1 MNTNSLAD
9 RDAKPRPERT
19 TGQRLWIAIVL
30 IAGGAALG
38 GGAVALLTRGGGGL
52 QSGVEAPQR
61 KLLFQCPMHPTI
73 TADHP
78 SDCPICGMK
87 LVEVKQTSNTL
98 QQDEA
103 GTDSVP
109 VGENAMPGEGHEPV
123 PGLATVTID
132 PARQQ
137 LIGLRTAPAVR
148 GPVAGS
154 WRTVGRVQADPT
166 RVRQTNIKVEGYIER
181 LYVDFLGMP
190 VRKGDPLF
198 SIYSPSLLAAENEYL
213 LARQMTETLARGG
226 GATDNGET
234 LMAAARRKLELWDVP
249 AAEFERLEQTRQPSK
264 SLTFV
269 SPCAGVVTAKN
280 VVEGARVGPGDAPYE
295 ITDLSTIWVMADA
308 YENDLP
314 GVGPGMPATF
324 TVSAYPDRP
333 FTAQVAFIDPVLDP
347 QTRTA
352 KVHLHLSNREGILKP
367 EMFGDVVFAGADRE
381 GLRIPSDAVIRSGE
395 VDLVFLALGNGEF
408 EPRTVRI
415 GARNG
420 DQVEVVSGLT
430 EGQEVVVRANFL
442 VDSESQLRSAIA
454 AIRGR

>member
-1 MNTNSLAD
+1 VDS
-9 RDAKPRPERT
+9 KPFVDPDSEPQSRPT
-19 TGQRLWIAIVL
+19 TGRKLWIAIML

-38 GGAVALLTRGGGGL
+38 GGAVALLTRGGGGV
-52 QSGVEAPQR
+52 QSGVEAKE

-87 LVEVKQTSNTL
+87 LVEVKQTSNTPL
-98 QQDEA
+98 QDE
-103 GTDSVP
+103 
-109 VGENAMPGEGHEPV
+109 MPGAGGETV

-154 WRTVGRVQADPT
+154 WRTVGRVQVDPT
-166 RVRQTNIKVEGYIER
+166 RVRKTNIKVEGYIER
-181 LYVDFLGMP
+181 LYVDFIGMP

-213 LARQMTETLARGG
+213 LARQMAETLARGG
-226 GATDNGET
+226 ATTDNGET
-234 LMAAARRKLELWDVP
+234 LIAAARRKLELWDVP
-249 AAEFERLEQTRQPSK
+249 AAEVERLEQTRQPSK

-269 SPCAGVVTAKN
+269 SPIAGVVTAKN
-280 VVEGARVGPGDAPYE
+280 VVEGTRVSPGDAPYE
-295 ITDLSTIWVMADA
+295 ITDLSMVWVMADA
-308 YENDLP
+308 YESDLP
-314 GVGPGMPATF
+314 KVGPGMPATF
-324 TVSAYPDRP
+324 TVSAYADRP
-333 FTAQVAFIDPVLDP
+333 FTGQVAFIDPLLDP

-367 EMFGDVVFAGADRE
+367 EMFGEVVFEGADRE
-381 GLRIPSDAVIRSGE
+381 GLSIPFDAVIRAGE
-395 VDLVFLALGNGEF
+395 VDMVFLALGDGKF
-408 EPRTVRI
+408 EPRTVQV

-442 VDSESQLRSAIA
+442 VDSESQLRSALA
-454 AIRGR
+454 AIKGR